1 MRLQLAVLSLKRHA
15 SRTLLAMLG
24 VAVSAAMLLDMVML
38 ATGMRES
45 FASLLGRSGFTVRVS
60 PRGTLPF
67 DSEATIADAAD
78 AARVMRQLP
87 GVSAVAPVLGATIH
101 VLGTE
106 KPVTAFALG
115 VEPSVQG
122 DYRLL
127 EGNDPTLDNAMVVS
141 DALIRATGARIG
153 DALDVAVGFDPQLR
167 TYTGRKRLVISG
179 RAQFQFLSE
188 TDKAAALS
196 LATVQAMG
204 GAERRD
210 RVSLFMLRTEPNV
223 SPDSVRAAI
232 ERQLPKVTAM
242 STADAVAEAQRRL
255 SYFRQLAFIL
265 GAVSLVVGV
274 LLVTTIVTVG
284 VNERIGEIAVMRA
297 LGVSKWH
304 VVQQIVIEGVGLSV
318 VGATAGLLLGL
329 VTAKYLNSILSAFP
343 GLPDA
348 IDFFLFQPS
357 SAFRALGLLVASGI
371 AAGVYPSWRAASL
384 PIAETLREEAVG

>member
-1 MRLQLAVLSLKRHA
+1 MRFQLAILSLRRHA

-67 DSEATIADAAD
+67 DSEATIADASNAT
-78 AARVMRQLP
+78 RVMQQLP
-87 GVSAVAPVLGATIH
+87 GVSAVAPVLGATIY
-101 VLGTE
+101 VLGAGE
-106 KPVTAFALG
+106 PVTAFALG

-127 EGNDPTLDNAMVVS
+127 EGDDPTAGNALVVS

-153 DALDVAVGFDPQLR
+153 DTLDVAVGFDPQLR
-167 TYTGRKRLVISG
+167 TYMGRRRLVISG

-223 SPDSVRAAI
+223 NPDSVRVAI

-242 STADAVAEAQRRL
+242 STADAVAEAERRL

-265 GAVSLVVGV
+265 GAVSLIVGF

-297 LGVSKWH
+297 IGVSKWH
-304 VVQQIVIEGVGLSV
+304 VVQQIVIEGIGLSV
-318 VGATAGLLLGL
+318 VGAAAGLLLGL
-329 VTAKYLNSILSAFP
+329 VTAKYLNSILSGFP

-384 PIAETLREEAVG
+384 PIAGTLREEAVG

>member
-1 MRLQLAVLSLKRHA
+1 
-15 SRTLLAMLG
+15 
-24 VAVSAAMLLDMVML
+24 
-38 ATGMRES
+38 
-45 FASLLGRSGFTVRVS
+45 
-60 PRGTLPF
+60 
-67 DSEATIADAAD
+67 
-78 AARVMRQLP
+78 
-87 GVSAVAPVLGATIH
+87 
-101 VLGTE
+101 
-106 KPVTAFALG
+106 
-115 VEPSVQG
+115 
-122 DYRLL
+122 
-127 EGNDPTLDNAMVVS
+127 
-141 DALIRATGARIG
+141 
-153 DALDVAVGFDPQLR
+153 
-167 TYTGRKRLVISG
+167 
-179 RAQFQFLSE
+179 
-188 TDKAAALS
+188 
-196 LATVQAMG
+196 
-204 GAERRD
+204 
-210 RVSLFMLRTEPNV
+210 
-223 SPDSVRAAI
+223 
-232 ERQLPKVTAM
+232 
-242 STADAVAEAQRRL
+242 L

-265 GAVSLVVGV
+265 GAVSLVVGF